1 MRSFPVHK
9 FLNLSAVDRRLLV
22 TAVLL
27 LGAIRLGL
35 WLLPFQTMM
44 RLLTKMTRHESDARL
59 HKVMAG
65 RRPVRRSSPPK
76 APARRR
82 KPLEGGI
89 QAEAAPTRDYP
100 DRVVG
105 AVVVASRYVPM
116 STCLTQALAA
126 QVLLARRG
134 YSAHLH
140 IGVAKEGAEAKLKAH
155 AWVESDGKVLI
166 GGSEP
171 GRYTHLLA
179 LEGEEP

>member
-1 MRSFPVHK
+1 MRSSPVHK

-44 RLLTKMTRHESDARL
+44 RLLTKMTRHATNASVLGASVAIDAIDATDARRGM
-59 HKVMAG
+59 H
-65 RRPVRRSSPPK
+65 
-76 APARRR
+76 
-82 KPLEGGI
+82 
-89 QAEAAPTRDYP
+89 P
-100 DRVVG
+100 DRVVW

-116 STCLTQALAA
+116 STCLTQALTT

-134 YSAHLH
+134 FPAHLH
-140 IGVAKEGAEAKLKAH
+140 IGVAKKGAEARFGAR
-155 AWVESDGKVLI
+155 AWVESQGKVLI

>member
-1 MRSFPVHK
+1 MH
-9 FLNLSAVDRRLLV
+9 
-22 TAVLL
+22 
-27 LGAIRLGL
+27 
-35 WLLPFQTMM
+35 
-44 RLLTKMTRHESDARL
+44 
-59 HKVMAG
+59 
-65 RRPVRRSSPPK
+65 
-76 APARRR
+76 
-82 KPLEGGI
+82 
-89 QAEAAPTRDYP
+89 P
-100 DRVVG
+100 DRVVW

>member
-1 MRSFPVHK
+1 MDRARK
-9 FLNLSAVDRRLLV
+9 FLRLTATDRRLLIS
-22 TAVLL
+22 AALL

-35 WLLPFQTMM
+35 WLFPFLTLRQ
-44 RLLTKMTRHESDARL
+44 LLRKLATIPNRSDSL
-59 HKVMAG
+59 KSG
-65 RRPVRRSSPPK
+65 CQ
-76 APARRR
+76 
-82 KPLEGGI
+82 E
-89 QAEAAPTRDYP
+89 
-100 DRVVG
+100 RVVW

-166 GGSEP
+166 GSSEP
-171 GRYTHLLA
+171 GRYMHLLA

>member
-1 MRSFPVHK
+1 MRSSPVHK

-44 RLLTKMTRHESDARL
+44 RLLPKMTRHATHASVLGASVAIDAIDATDARRGM
-59 HKVMAG
+59 H
-65 RRPVRRSSPPK
+65 
-76 APARRR
+76 
-82 KPLEGGI
+82 
-89 QAEAAPTRDYP
+89 P
-100 DRVVG
+100 DRVVW

-116 STCLTQALAA
+116 STCLTQALTT

-134 YSAHLH
+134 FPAHLH
-140 IGVAKEGAEAKLKAH
+140 IGVAKEGAEARFEAH
-155 AWVESDGKVLI
+155 AWVESEGKVVI
-166 GGSEP
+166 GGSDL
-171 GRYTHLLA
+171 GRYTQLLA